1 IICIEYNFWFGAN
14 IKCSIP
20 YDKYFIWKKGSLYS
34 GASLNALCSLAKK
47 RGYYLIA
54 LDSNCVNA
62 FFIRSD
68 LKNKF
73 EIINNIKSFKT
84 PNKYPINDIIKAREK
99 LLNTKLHLFK

>member
-1 IICIEYNFWFGAN
+1 MLCVHQQ
-14 IKCSIP
+14 
-20 YDKYFIWKKGSLYS
+20 KKGH
-34 GASLNALCSLAKK
+34 
-47 RGYYLIA
+47 YLIA

-73 EIINNIKSFKT
+73 EIIDNIKSFKT
-84 PNKYPINDIIKAREK
+84 PNKYSIDDITKAKEK